1 MDWPQADFLGENT
14 EHAQALAG
22 EAAGDAQQVFSA
34 ARRAA
39 DTVET
44 VVGAASLAFNYW
56 HVSRRR
62 RRLVDTPT
70 AAASRRRRG

>member
-1 MDWPQADFLGENT
+1 MDWPQADFLGEDT

-39 DTVET
+39 ETVET

-56 HVSRRR
+56 CVSRR
-62 RRLVDTPT
+62 
-70 AAASRRRRG
+70 